1 VDRLVE
7 AEWLDALA
15 PGDPAAVGSRR
26 DLRWLNT
33 CMGNARVVARALRE
47 VCRERAPDVL
57 VELGAGDGWFLWR
70 VLRGVGPV
78 TKKTQVVL
86 VDRQA
91 TVTPQ
96 ARNAFRRSGW
106 RIEVAQADAF
116 DWLQG
121 CTDQSRR
128 VIIANLF
135 LHHFTD
141 AQIAELFRSIAGRA
155 HALVAVEPRRSIG
168 SLVSSRLVGLIGCN
182 RITQHDAPASVCAG
196 FAGSELSSLWPADK
210 QWRSEERPVGLFSH
224 LFVARRL

>member
-1 VDRLVE
+1 VVRLVE
-7 AEWLDALA
+7 TEWLDALR
-15 PGDPAAVGSRR
+15 PEDPAAVGSRR
-26 DLRWLNT
+26 DLRWLNAW
-33 CMGNARVVARALRE
+33 MGNARIVARVLRE
-47 VCRERAPDVL
+47 CYRVRVPDVL

-70 VLRGVGPV
+70 VLRGVGLGAN
-78 TKKTQVVL
+78 KTQVVL

-91 TVTPQ
+91 AVTPQ
-96 ARNAFRRSGW
+96 ALNAFRTSGW

-116 DWLQG
+116 DWLQS
-121 CTDQSRR
+121 CTDQRRR

-155 HALVAVEPRRSIG
+155 HALVAVEPRRSLG

-182 RITQHDAPASVCAG
+182 RTTQHDAPASVRAG
-196 FAGSELSSLWPADK
+196 FTGSELSSLWPAGK
-210 QWRSEERPVGLFSH
+210 HWRLEERPVGFFSH